1 MFSLFC
7 ISVICLVH
15 FISILW
21 EAQNLVWEAGCRN
34 HKGGRVGPGSECQRR
49 VHLGRNI
56 HLVCVGFEL
65 LASQII
71 IQWPTCLINGFFQF
85 FCDTDCFITQLFCP
99 KYFLYSLVALEAEH
113 FSIYHILILSRT
125 GLPLLFSKFCDC
137 VIWSFFMWNLEAL
150 CWFFKFKFC
159 WSANQNGA

>member
-1 MFSLFC
+1 M
-7 ISVICLVH
+7 ICLVH
-15 FISILW
+15 FISILR

-49 VHLGRNI
+49 VRFGEKYTFS
-56 HLVCVGFEL
+56 VCWIWITGFSNYYPAINLFNKWLFSVL
-65 LASQII
+65 L
-71 IQWPTCLINGFFQF
+71 WYWLFHYTVFRFLI
-85 FCDTDCFITQLFCP
+85 CP

-113 FSIYHILILSRT
+113 FSILILSRT

-150 CWFFKFKFC
+150 YCFFKFKFC
-159 WSANQNGA
+159 WSANQSGA